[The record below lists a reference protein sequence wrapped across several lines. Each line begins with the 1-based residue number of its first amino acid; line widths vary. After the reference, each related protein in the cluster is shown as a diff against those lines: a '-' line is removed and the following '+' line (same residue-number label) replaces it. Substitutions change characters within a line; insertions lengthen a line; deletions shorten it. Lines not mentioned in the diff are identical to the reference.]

1 MICAFCGHP
10 VSEAD
15 LVCLTVANGEMRRNG
30 ETQELYV
37 HAACIRAA
45 VRHEAPLHPDV
56 VEHPI
61 DYL

>member
-15 LVCLTVANGEMRRNG
+15 LVYLTVENGEMRRNG

-37 HAACIRAA
+37 HAACLRSA
-45 VRHEAPLHPDV
+45 VRHETPLHPDV
-56 VEHPI
+56 EELTVDH
-61 DYL
+61 